1 LRQLSEVDA
10 TAKEDIVN
18 LLDTKMQIGNLGNP
32 SRFAVNCVKN
42 AFIAIGVQL
51 PQ

>member
-1 LRQLSEVDA
+1 MLGEVDVV
-10 TAKEDIVN
+10 AKDHTMFI
-18 LLDTKMQIGNLGNP
+18 LDTKMQIGNLGNP

>member
-1 LRQLSEVDA
+1 MRQLGAVDGE
-10 TAKEDIVN
+10 AKDHVN
-18 LLDTKMQIGNLGNP
+18 NILDVKLQMGGLGNP
-32 SRFAVNCVKN
+32 SGFAVNCVKN